1 MKDKKWIHSK
11 IDEII
16 RTTKNS
22 KDSEVRLLTTI
33 LAIIK
38 NLSKKPQHIFIFSH
52 VVRNFL
58 TDLIKHKL
66 N

>member
-16 RTTKNS
+16 KATNNS
-22 KDSEVRLLTTI
+22 KDSEVRLLAAI

-38 NLSKKPQHIFIFSH
+38 NLSKNPKHMYIFSH
-52 VVRNFL
+52 VVRKFL